1 MTTQYTTILKL
12 ALPVQGELSGS
23 WGDVVNDNITEMVEE
38 AVAGLATIN
47 SWTANSHTLT
57 TANGTTSESR
67 CAVLV
72 ADDDGGGNP
81 SAAATIIC
89 PAATKLYVLKN
100 ISGQQ
105 VTLKTSGGTGVA
117 VPNGSTAFLFCDG
130 TNVEACQTDIIDAT
144 TIDTTNLEVTNIKA
158 KDGTASGSIANSTGV
173 FTINSAVLTT
183 ADINGGTIDGTVI
196 GGSSAAAGTF
206 TTFTSTGI
214 DDNASSTAITI
225 DSSQNVGIGVS
236 TVDTALGTKLHVAG
250 TIRTDTGAS
259 GANPAIVFDH
269 DNFADADANYIMVDR
284 TDEAMRFSV
293 NASERMRI
301 TSSGDVGIGT
311 SSPTAKVDI
320 IETVASPTSSI
331 WNGETLS
338 LKDDTAYAEG
348 VGGALIFEGKYNSSG
363 TYSTFGYIRG
373 SKRDATDGGFRG
385 GIVYGTRN
393 GDHVFVTNTSGLTD
407 GTDERMRIDSSGN
420 VGIGNAAPSYLLDLY
435 KAASTVVRIRNSA
448 ATGGTPSAT
457 HGEFVIE
464 STDANMGMQFL
475 GSTTAD
481 QRILFTDTAAVS
493 GQIVYNHTSNYMALF
508 TNAGERMRIDSSG
521 NVGIGTSSPSTT
533 LHISTGLGN
542 GILLEDNNTSNIAP
556 NLTIIGKRSDG
567 NGSQCFGGKVRLAKN
582 QTSAAIDAAENK
594 LGTVMFGGNHTNSS
608 ISNILYA
615 ASMSGISEGVFN
627 SSTDMPTG
635 LAFYTGSTGQDGDT
649 AAVTVGTER
658 MRIDSSGNVGI
669 GTTSPDRLFEVD
681 EASGDAYIRLRASD
695 TGGGADTIF
704 ENLCADNAQNNYIYF
719 GDLDDVDIGTIR
731 YSHASNFM
739 SFTINASER
748 MRIDSSGNVGIGTSS
763 PFIPLDVQCNA
774 AAIGLQLRG
783 RSADDISVLRF
794 RNNAADTTYFQL
806 DIRATGSYLNTVA
819 NIPMLFFTNNTE
831 RMRIDS
837 SGNVGIGVTTVDTAL
852 GTKLHVAG
860 AIRTDTG
867 SANANP
873 TIVFDHDNFGDADAN
888 YIMLDRTDEAMRF
901 NVNASER
908 MRIDSSGNVGI
919 GVSPGAAKLQVSN
932 SAATHTVL
940 YLQQTNTSYNTD
952 ILLYNANNT
961 TSSTLVSKRTSGDLW
976 LYQSGANNVGVYT
989 NAAERMRIESGGV
1002 VRPGADNTQSIGSA
1016 SYRWSVVYAGTG
1028 TINTSDEREKQQ
1040 IANLDD
1046 AERRVAVAIKGL
1058 VKKYKYN
1065 DAVALKGDDARI
1077 HVGVI
1082 AQEVIAAFAAEGLDA
1097 TRYALLCHDT
1107 WEAEP
1112 EEVDKN
1118 GNVINPGIEAG
1129 ERYGI
1134 RYDEL
1139 LAFMIAAL

>member
-739 SFTINASER
+739 SFTINA
-748 MRIDSSGNVGIGTSS
+748 
-763 PFIPLDVQCNA
+763 A
-774 AAIGLQLRG
+774 
-783 RSADDISVLRF
+783 
-794 RNNAADTTYFQL
+794 
-806 DIRATGSYLNTVA
+806 
-819 NIPMLFFTNNTE
+819 E

-860 AIRTDTG
+860 TIRTDTG
-867 SANANP
+867 SAGANP
-873 TIVFDHDNFGDADAN
+873 AIVFDHDNFADADAN
-888 YIMLDRTDEAMRF
+888 YIAVDRTNEAMRF

-919 GVSPGAAKLQVSN
+919 G
-932 SAATHTVL
+932 
-940 YLQQTNTSYNTD
+940 
-952 ILLYNANNT
+952 T
-961 TSSTLVSKRTSGDLW
+961 TSPAVPLHISSATPAIRLTDTDDNSDAQVGASAGGLLVLTADIG
-976 LYQSGANNVGVYT
+976 NE
-989 NAAERMRIESGGV
+989 AAGSAILFRVDGSSEKMRIDSSGV
-1002 VRPGADNTQSIGSA
+1002 VRPGADNTQTLGSA
-1016 SYRWSVVYAGTG
+1016 SFRWSVVYAGTG

-1112 EEVDKN
+1112 EKVDKN

>member
-89 PAATKLYVLKN
+89 PAASKLYVLKN

-739 SFTINASER
+739 SFTINA
-748 MRIDSSGNVGIGTSS
+748 
-763 PFIPLDVQCNA
+763 A
-774 AAIGLQLRG
+774 
-783 RSADDISVLRF
+783 
-794 RNNAADTTYFQL
+794 
-806 DIRATGSYLNTVA
+806 
-819 NIPMLFFTNNTE
+819 E

-860 AIRTDTG
+860 TIRTDTG
-867 SANANP
+867 SAGANP
-873 TIVFDHDNFGDADAN
+873 AIVFDHDNFADADAN
-888 YIMLDRTDEAMRF
+888 YIAVDRTNEAMRF

-919 GVSPGAAKLQVSN
+919 G
-932 SAATHTVL
+932 
-940 YLQQTNTSYNTD
+940 
-952 ILLYNANNT
+952 T
-961 TSSTLVSKRTSGDLW
+961 TSPAVPLHISSATPAIRLTDTDDNSDAQVGASAGGLLVLTADIG
-976 LYQSGANNVGVYT
+976 NE
-989 NAAERMRIESGGV
+989 AAGSAILFRVDGSSEKMRIDSSGV
-1002 VRPGADNTQSIGSA
+1002 VRPGADNTQTLGSA
-1016 SYRWSVVYAGTG
+1016 SFRWSVVYAGTG

-1097 TRYALLCHDT
+1097 THYALLCHDT

-1112 EEVDKN
+1112 EKVDKN